1 MTTDN
6 HVIRFDGVGLRY
18 GKVHALSDVS
28 LDIPAGCMAGLIGPD
43 GVGKSSLL
51 ALAAGVRRMQT
62 GRIQVLGCDMSRAGY
77 RAKVGPRIAYMPQG
91 LGRNLYP
98 TLSVRENID
107 FFGRLFGHD
116 AAESARRIKTLT
128 RATGLYPFID
138 RPAGKLSGGMKQK
151 LGLCSA
157 LIHDPDLLILDEPT
171 TGVDPLSRREFW
183 DLIASIR
190 ATREGMSVLVATAY
204 MEEAA
209 QFDWLAAMDGG
220 RILATDSPQGLLQAT
235 GGDTLDAAFLRLLP
249 EAEPRSYQPVKIVPR
264 DGHDGE
270 PAIAAHDL
278 TMRFGDFTAVDRVQ
292 LSVKRGEIFG
302 FLGSNGC
309 GKTTTMKMMTG
320 LLPPSEGKVHLFGAE
335 LNPHDLA
342 TRRRVGYMSQSFSL
356 YRELTVEQNLTLHA
370 RLFAMPEPE
379 IAPRVAE
386 MLSRFDLAEVRG
398 KLPER
403 LPLGLRQ
410 RLSLAVA
417 LIHRPEM
424 LILDEPTSGVDP
436 GARDEFW
443 RILIELSRGEGV
455 TIFISTHF
463 MNEAERCDRVSLM
476 HEGKVLATG
485 APTKLAQEVGVAT
498 LEDAFI
504 HHLEAADGHAVL
516 RAAPL
521 SSDAVPQGHGRAP
534 RGWHRWFDPRRMFSH
549 ARREALELWRDPV
562 RMTLAILGSAIL
574 MFVMGYGINLDVE
587 DVTFAVLDN
596 DQTAISRDYTANLQ
610 GSRYFIER
618 SPIKDYA
625 DLDRRMRAGEIS
637 LALEI
642 PHGFGRDIT
651 RGRPVAIGAWIDGA
665 MPTLAG
671 TVQAYVQGI
680 HLHWLEL
687 RARDAGYV
695 DALAGPVTTEIRFR
709 YNADLRSL
717 DAMVPAVIPLLL
729 LLIPAMLSS
738 LSVVR
743 EKELG
748 SITNFYVTPT
758 TRLEFLL
765 GKQIPYVVLSMGS
778 FLMLTALAVTVFGV
792 TLTGSFA
799 TLAAGALLYVSAA
812 TAIGLVFSAFTRSQ
826 PAAMFGTAVLTILP
840 AISFTG
846 LVDPVSALQGFGRV
860 IGEIYPTS
868 HFLTIARGTFSK
880 ALGYADLRGAF
891 LPLALSVPF
900 LVAAAVLFLG
910 QQER

>member
-1 MTTDN
+1 MTTDDQ
-6 HVIRFDGVGLRY
+6 VIRFDGVGLRY
-18 GKVHALSDVS
+18 GKVHALSNVS
-28 LDIPAGCMAGLIGPD
+28 LDVPAGCMAGLIGPD

-62 GRIQVLGCDMSRAGY
+62 GRIKVLGCDMSRAGY

-171 TGVDPLSRREFW
+171 TGVDL
-183 DLIASIR
+183 
-190 ATREGMSVLVATAY
+190 
-204 MEEAA
+204 
-209 QFDWLAAMDGG
+209 
-220 RILATDSPQGLLQAT
+220 
-235 GGDTLDAAFLRLLP
+235 
-249 EAEPRSYQPVKIVPR
+249 
-264 DGHDGE
+264 
-270 PAIAAHDL
+270 
-278 TMRFGDFTAVDRVQ
+278 
-292 LSVKRGEIFG
+292 
-302 FLGSNGC
+302 
-309 GKTTTMKMMTG
+309 
-320 LLPPSEGKVHLFGAE
+320 
-335 LNPHDLA
+335 
-342 TRRRVGYMSQSFSL
+342 
-356 YRELTVEQNLTLHA
+356 
-370 RLFAMPEPE
+370 
-379 IAPRVAE
+379 
-386 MLSRFDLAEVRG
+386 
-398 KLPER
+398 
-403 LPLGLRQ
+403 
-410 RLSLAVA
+410 
-417 LIHRPEM
+417 
-424 LILDEPTSGVDP
+424 

-455 TIFISTHF
+455 TIFLSTHF

-504 HHLEAADGHAVL
+504 HHLEAADGHAAL

-587 DVTFAVLDN
+587 DVTFAMLDN

-618 SPIKDYA
+618 SPIKGYA

-642 PHGFGRDIT
+642 PPGFGRDIA
-651 RGRPVAIGAWIDGA
+651 RGRPVAVGAWIDGA

-812 TAIGLVFSAFTRSQ
+812 TAIGLVFSAFTRSR

-860 IGEIYPTS
+860 IGEIYPGSLHKSDFIVRLVRTLREHLYFQPVFWS
-868 HFLTIARGTFSK
+868 LR
-880 ALGYADLRGAF
+880 AL
-891 LPLALSVPF
+891 
-900 LVAAAVLFLG
+900 
-910 QQER
+910 